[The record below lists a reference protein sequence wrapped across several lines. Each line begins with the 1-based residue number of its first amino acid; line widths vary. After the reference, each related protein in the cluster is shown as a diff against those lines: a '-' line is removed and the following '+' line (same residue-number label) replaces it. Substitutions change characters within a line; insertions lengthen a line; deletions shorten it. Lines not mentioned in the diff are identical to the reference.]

1 MRAFLACPV
10 SRFVKPFASVTRE
23 VRKFSSGSV
32 REACQDK
39 MSLPFLA
46 ALAAA
51 ALTPRHSG
59 AIAQRHGSPIRE
71 APLHRGAFVPEFD
84 NDSTLLKM
92 SEKACLLQ
100 HSTGAD
106 TDDGLG
112 PLWAIDTPDKPS
124 WTSLSSFNPSM
135 DLDEQLSPHAT
146 RQLLP
151 LMVQGCS
158 TTDFDPD
165 SLPLHD
171 TDHSEY
177 QPFGPPFCSLDP
189 YMLLQR
195 EPSHSTLTSEH
206 KQLMDPSC
214 TCKVNQLTST
224 ATGLT
229 TDPEMILGPCN
240 SQDDPKLIQEFFP
253 KEWHNSELAD
263 SKALAVFRSGLITD
277 PQLILGPCTPQ
288 DDPML
293 IPKFSWLD
301 NSALIIDGEY
311 LNALREGMIVF
322 VRPSGEPVVRGR

>member
-1 MRAFLACPV
+1 
-10 SRFVKPFASVTRE
+10 
-23 VRKFSSGSV
+23 
-32 REACQDK
+32 
-39 MSLPFLA
+39 
-46 ALAAA
+46 
-51 ALTPRHSG
+51 
-59 AIAQRHGSPIRE
+59 
-71 APLHRGAFVPEFD
+71 
-84 NDSTLLKM
+84 M
-92 SEKACLLQ
+92 SEKTCLLQ

-106 TDDGLG
+106 TNDGLG
-112 PLWAIDTPDKPS
+112 PSWALDTSDKPS

-224 ATGLT
+224 ATGLI

-240 SQDDPKLIQEFFP
+240 SQDDPKLIPEISP
-253 KEWHNSELAD
+253 KEWHNLELAD
-263 SKALAVFRSGLITD
+263 SKAL
-277 PQLILGPCTPQ
+277 
-288 DDPML
+288 
-293 IPKFSWLD
+293 FSC
-301 NSALIIDGEY
+301 
-311 LNALREGMIVF
+311 F
-322 VRPSGEPVVRGR
+322 PPRPHH

>member
-1 MRAFLACPV
+1 MMV
-10 SRFVKPFASVTRE
+10 
-23 VRKFSSGSV
+23 
-32 REACQDK
+32 
-39 MSLPFLA
+39 PFLA

-59 AIAQRHGSPIRE
+59 AIAQRHGSPTRE

-112 PLWAIDTPDKPS
+112 PLWAIDTSDKPS

-146 RQLLP
+146 RKLLP

-158 TTDFDPD
+158 TTDFDPN

-206 KQLMDPSC
+206 KQLMDPHE
-214 TCKVNQLTST
+214 T
-224 ATGLT
+224 A
-229 TDPEMILGPCN
+229 
-240 SQDDPKLIQEFFP
+240 
-253 KEWHNSELAD
+253 
-263 SKALAVFRSGLITD
+263 
-277 PQLILGPCTPQ
+277 
-288 DDPML
+288 
-293 IPKFSWLD
+293 
-301 NSALIIDGEY
+301 
-311 LNALREGMIVF
+311 
-322 VRPSGEPVVRGR
+322 